1 MLRGLSI
8 DCLFSHREVPQ
19 TFPIQQV
26 IIPWWSLVKASDYSV
41 MISGEVFKAHWTGVN
56 SGKTFQTSHADFF
69 PRLKLWMKQVSDPV
83 KEWNIGNAD
92 ALEGLKDEAT
102 TCTGMCCTFFPEP
115 YVIQNSSMG
124 SVLTTERARTITS
137 VSLVLILMRRWP
149 LNDASRA
156 WIIRRVSASLWV
168 HGARLLISDLLL
180 EVSTLLPWVE

>member
-1 MLRGLSI
+1 
-8 DCLFSHREVPQ
+8 
-19 TFPIQQV
+19 
-26 IIPWWSLVKASDYSV
+26 
-41 MISGEVFKAHWTGVN
+41 MISGEAFKAHKTGVN

-69 PRLKLWMKQVSDPV
+69 PRLRKNETVSDPV
-83 KEWNIGNAD
+83 KAWNIGNAD
-92 ALEGLKDEAT
+92 ALEGHKDEAT

-115 YVIQNSSMG
+115 YVIQNSSTG

-156 WIIRRVSASLWV
+156 WIFRRVSPSSWV
-168 HGARLLISDLLL
+168 HRARLLISDLLL